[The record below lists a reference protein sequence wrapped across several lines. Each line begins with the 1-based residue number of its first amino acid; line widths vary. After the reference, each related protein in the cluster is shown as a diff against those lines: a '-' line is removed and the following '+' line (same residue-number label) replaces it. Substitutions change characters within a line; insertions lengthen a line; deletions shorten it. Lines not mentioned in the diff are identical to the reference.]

1 MQDLIHDLYG
11 NRVRVRACGI
21 CIREGKLLLVNHR
34 SLSEADFWAPPGGG
48 ISIGETAQE
57 CISREFLEETGL
69 SVSVGQF
76 LFAGEFVNPPLH
88 AIELFFEVS
97 ILGGAV
103 VVGLDP
109 EMESRHQIIQ
119 EVRFLS
125 EAEIKSMK
133 PAALHG
139 LFQLATDPSKILH
152 LKGYFKL

>member
-21 CIREGKLLLVNHR
+21 CIQEGKLLLVNHR
-34 SLSEADFWAPPGGG
+34 SISEADFWAPPGGG
-48 ISIGETAQE
+48 ISIGETAMS
-57 CISREFLEETGL
+57 CISREFQEETGL

-97 ILGGAV
+97 ILGGTL
-103 VVGLDP
+103 VVGRDP
-109 EMESRHQIIQ
+109 EMDNQAQIIQ

-133 PAALHG
+133 SSALHG
-139 LFQLATDPSKILH
+139 LFQIATDPGKILH